1 MTATRDFDE
10 IARAWLDLM
19 PAEAPDRVFDAVLD
33 AVEVTPQ
40 RRLSLA
46 VRWRLPDMTRLA
58 LPSTVAALV
67 LLAGAIVLLPR
78 SPSNPASTPSAS
90 PSSSAS
96 APATGALDDA
106 LRATWLANAGSD
118 PLLGNGDGPVSMAI
132 GPTGTTI
139 AATNFGGGNGFASAV
154 AASGAGRLT
163 MTLDRASSNCA
174 VGARG
179 EYRWALSTDRSQLVL
194 TKLSEDCPA
203 RAAAFVRTWARSL
216 VGATLVGA
224 GIVDSM
230 SPMFAVTLPDN
241 DYGTR
246 TLTDFVEIGVPSG
259 FSLMAFKNPVPF
271 VDACSTAEERLPVKP
286 GADAF
291 LKAFEQND
299 AFVVGPRRELTVDGH
314 RAISA
319 SVGGKDNY
327 ARCPGQALYEY
338 TPEKCTCHFIVG
350 QGYADRFYVVEVG
363 SDTFLFIVSPYG
375 DAQEE
380 AVIQSIRIPV
390 ELPSS

>member
-19 PAEAPDRVFDAVLD
+19 PDEAPARVFDAVLD

-46 VRWRLPDMTRLA
+46 VQWRLPDMSRLA

-67 LLAGAIVLLPR
+67 LLAGAIWLLPR
-78 SPSNPASTPSAS
+78 SPSNPASTPSPS
-90 PSSSAS
+90 PSASAS

-118 PLLGNGDGPVSMAI
+118 PLLGNGDGPVSMVI
-132 GPTGTTI
+132 GPAGTSI
-139 AATNFGGGNGFASAV
+139 AASNFGPGNGFASSV
-154 AASGAGRLT
+154 AASGAGQLT
-163 MTLDRASSNCA
+163 MILDRASSDCA

-179 EYRWALSTDRSQLVL
+179 EYRWVLSSDRSELVF
-194 TKLSEDCPA
+194 TTLSEECPA
-203 RAAAFVRTWARSL
+203 RAAAFVRRWARSL
-216 VGATLVGA
+216 VGATTVGA

-230 SPMFAVTLPDN
+230 NPMFAVTLPDD
-241 DYGTR
+241 DYATR
-246 TLTDFVEIGVPSG
+246 TLDDFVEIAAPSG

-271 VDACSTAEERLPVKP
+271 ADACSTGEERLPVKP

-299 AFVVGPRRELTVDGH
+299 AFVVGARREQTIDGH
-314 RAISA
+314 RVISA
-319 SVGGKDNY
+319 SVGGKANY
-327 ARCPGQALYEY
+327 ARCPGQELYEY

-350 QGYADRFYVVEVG
+350 QGYADRFYVIEVG

-375 DAQEE
+375 DFQED
-380 AVIQSIRIPV
+380 AVIKSIRIPV
-390 ELPSS
+390 QLPSS